1 MAAVIGSSAF
11 DKAIAVQVDP
21 DARGQYTAHLLRDW
35 CIGAVPHGGYLV
47 AVLLNALKLHSQTE
61 HVNLLQPDPIQI
73 SLSFIIKAQIGP
85 VRIVIK
91 ELKIGRG
98 YSNYQVALQQ
108 QDEHSG
114 SWITLI
120 HALAIM
126 GSFARETGSS
136 RQTISRTIPR
146 KDDCPQTYPIY
157 GEFRLVANN
166 FNYWELE
173 NRNDPTTEAHWLG
186 FKDGRPMDALAMG
199 LICDLMTPLPLRVL
213 PDERGWY
220 PTLSLDLQFKKA
232 PKPDGLYTFLEVQSE
247 SIRNGRFDI
256 TTRCFDSNHELI
268 AVSQH
273 AALMVSAARNMSKRS
288 SRASKV

>member
-1 MAAVIGSSAF
+1 MAAYGF
-11 DKAIAVQVDP
+11 DQAIAVEVDTSE
-21 DARGQYTAHLLRDW
+21 RGQYSAHLLRDW

-47 AVLLNALKLHSQTE
+47 AVLLNALKLHSHTE
-61 HVNLLQPDPIQI
+61 HADLLQSDPIQI
-73 SLSFIIKAQIGP
+73 SLAFVIKAQVGP
-85 VRIVIK
+85 ARVVIK

-126 GSFARETGSS
+126 GSFAKETGSS
-136 RQTISRTIPR
+136 RETISRTIPR
-146 KDDCPQTYPIY
+146 KEECQQLSPIY
-157 GEFRLVANN
+157 GEFRLVAKN
-166 FNYWELE
+166 FDYWELE
-173 NRNDPTTEAHWLG
+173 NRKDPTTEAHWLG
-186 FKDGRPMDALAMG
+186 FRDGRPMDALAMG

-232 PKPDGLYTFLEVQSE
+232 PKADGLYTFLEVQSE

-273 AALMVSAARNMSKRS
+273 AALMVSAARNISKRS
-288 SRASKV
+288 SRSSKV